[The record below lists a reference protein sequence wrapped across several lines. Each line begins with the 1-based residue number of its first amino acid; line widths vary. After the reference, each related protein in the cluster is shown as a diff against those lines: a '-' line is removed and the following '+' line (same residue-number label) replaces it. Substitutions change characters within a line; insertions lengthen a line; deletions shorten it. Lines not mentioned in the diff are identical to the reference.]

1 MTTSARKPPEK
12 PSDEADRHQIAMAKK
27 EGAAY
32 HASLKYMAKEVADSG
47 GMKHAGDYIVAYA
60 QERAEGMYMLKGEG
74 KLDWDAPTDEN
85 CHLEI
90 SVSDAGDQ
98 RFIPYLEIT
107 ATLTPEKGK
116 AVGPFE
122 VPFVWHPGL
131 YHYGTN
137 IKVPGDGDY
146 RLDIKIKPPTFMRHD
161 EVNGKRYAKAVDV
174 TFDKVSIKTGQE

>member
-32 HASLKYMAKEVADSG
+32 HASLKYMAEEVADSG

-107 ATLTPEKGK
+107 ATLTPENGK

-146 RLDIKIKPPTFMRHD
+146 RLDIKIKPPTLMRHD
-161 EVNGKRYAKAVDV
+161 EVNGKRYAKTVDV
-174 TFDKVSIKTGQE
+174 TFDKVPIKTGQE

>member
-1 MTTSARKPPEK
+1 
-12 PSDEADRHQIAMAKK
+12 MAKK

-32 HASLKYMAKEVADSG
+32 NASLRYMAEEVADSG
-47 GMKHAGDYIVAYA
+47 GQTRAGDYIVAYA

-74 KLDWDAPTDEN
+74 ELNWEEPTDEN

-90 SVSDAGDQ
+90 AVSDAGDQ

-107 ATLTPEKGK
+107 ATLTSELGE

-137 IKVPGDGDY
+137 VRLPGDGAY
-146 RLDIKIKPPTFMRHD
+146 RLDLKIKPPSFMRHD
-161 EVNGKRYAKAVDV
+161 KVNGKRYAETVEV
-174 TFDKVSIKTGQE
+174 TFNDVEIKTGRE